1 MLEDQGHL
9 PGGEEALPGII
20 AGLLEGLGEGLVQLD
35 PMGQPVE
42 GRLWGDLRGVGPGQL
57 ALAVGSDSHFAHVRS
72 FLAKVRIFM
81 LINK

>member
-20 AGLLEGLGEGLVQLD
+20 AGLLEG
-35 PMGQPVE
+35 GQPVE